1 MKFCRGEELQPFP
14 SQYSPFFHLFICQPS
29 INYRPSPSLSTLPS
43 SYLLFLLHFPATSV
57 VPYIPLSL
65 SIFPF
70 PSLSSPPN
78 LPRPY
83 LSISLPSPF
92 LTLPFF
98 RGYPFPLFFLL
109 LFFTFPPYLFTP
121 ISFPFLFPFFRFLPL
136 LLDIKFLSLPGEG
149 GERNFIQPCINP

>member
-65 SIFPF
+65 SIYLIPSQPSHFPLYLPLPTF
-70 PSLSSPPN
+70 PVPTFPLS
-78 LPRPY
+78 Y
-83 LSISLPSPF
+83 LSLSLPSPF

-98 RGYPFPLFFLL
+98 PRLPFSFIFFFSFSLHFPVPFYPHFFFL
-109 LFFTFPPYLFTP
+109 FSGTFPCSW
-121 ISFPFLFPFFRFLPL
+121 I
-136 LLDIKFLSLPGEG
+136 
-149 GERNFIQPCINP
+149 

>member
-29 INYRPSPSLSTLPS
+29 INYRPSPSLPS

-98 RGYPFPLFFLL
+98 PRLPFSFIFFFSFSLHFPVPFYPHFFPLSFSFFPFPSPALGYKIP
-109 LFFTFPPYLFTP
+109 FPPW
-121 ISFPFLFPFFRFLPL
+121 
-136 LLDIKFLSLPGEG
+136 G
-149 GERNFIQPCINP
+149 GGGKEFYTTLH